1 VESTGM
7 RNEKDEQAFQS
18 SLAAFTEAAHQ
29 YIEGLHDAQAKRFA
43 LRYMVYLQAKARRLP
58 QSEPGAEPGLSGPDR
73 SLIRIFL
80 RRLYR
85 EHVRNARRGKKP
97 PSGPLESAA

>member
-1 VESTGM
+1 LQVETIGFP
-7 RNEKDEQAFQS
+7 NEKDERAFKS

-29 YIEGLHDAQAKRFA
+29 YIEGLHDPQAKRFA
-43 LRYMVYLQAKARRLP
+43 LRYTVYMQAKARRLP

-85 EHVRNARRGKKP
+85 EHIRNKRGKK
-97 PSGPLESAA
+97 SRSPLDNAA

>member
-1 VESTGM
+1 MSLP
-7 RNEKDEQAFQS
+7 NEKDEQAFQS
-18 SLAAFTEAAHQ
+18 SLAKFTEAAHQ
-29 YIEGLHDAQAKRFA
+29 YIEGLHDLQAKRFA

-80 RRLYR
+80 RHIYR
-85 EHVRNARRGKKP
+85 EHIRNKRGKRSSKP
-97 PSGPLESAA
+97 LDNAA